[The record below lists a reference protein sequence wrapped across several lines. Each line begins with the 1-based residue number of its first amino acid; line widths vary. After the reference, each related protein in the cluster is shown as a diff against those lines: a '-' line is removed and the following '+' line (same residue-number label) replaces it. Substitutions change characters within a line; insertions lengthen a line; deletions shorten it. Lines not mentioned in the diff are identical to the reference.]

1 MAMAAAAHKLNV
13 PLSLFV
19 PTSTPQIIHEKLK
32 VKQDS
37 VFLVLSKSVTISQ
50 MYNIDLTVAGTNW
63 NEANAAAEEFIATQ
77 PESST
82 YFVHPFEGETTWEGH
97 ATMIHEIR

>member
-1 MAMAAAAHKLNV
+1 MTFFSGSCHSF
-13 PLSLFV
+13 P
-19 PTSTPQIIHEKLK
+19 P
-32 VKQDS
+32 
-37 VFLVLSKSVTISQ
+37 SQ

-97 ATMIHEIR
+97 ATMIREIRRVTRRMCAAS

>member
-1 MAMAAAAHKLNV
+1 
-13 PLSLFV
+13 
-19 PTSTPQIIHEKLK
+19 
-32 VKQDS
+32 
-37 VFLVLSKSVTISQ
+37 

-77 PESST
+77 PKSST
-82 YFVHPFEGETTWEGH
+82 YFVHPFEGEKTWEGH